1 MENNYCVIMAGGV
14 GSRFW
19 PAGTAE
25 KPKQF
30 LDVLGTGESLLMQT
44 YQRMLAVC
52 LPENFYV
59 VTNDIY
65 KDLVLEQLPALKAH
79 QVLTEPLMRNTAPCV
94 AYAAFKIAAVNP
106 DFTKT
111 NMIVT
116 PADHLI
122 TKERQFEDVL
132 KSGLENVK
140 NKDSLVTMGVQPHRA
155 DTGYGY
161 IEFDDSEKKNVYP
174 VKRFTEKPDL
184 KTAQEFLKSG
194 NFFWNS
200 GMFIWR
206 TEVILNAFKNLS
218 PEIYELFKTG
228 QKAFA
233 ENEDH
238 NVLAEIYAQ
247 CPEISIDYAIME
259 QSPDVQMIKADIGW
273 SDLGTWGS
281 LYEVLDKDANGN
293 FDFRAGAIFQDAK
306 GNLVKVPKGKA
317 VVVQGLQDCI
327 VVDTEKALLI
337 IKRDNEQNV
346 KKFRAAVSE
355 KFGKNFI

>member
-30 LDVLGTGESLLMQT
+30 LDVLGTGETLLMQT
-44 YQRMLAVC
+44 YKRMLAVC

-65 KDLVLEQLPALKAH
+65 KQLVLEQLPALKEH

-94 AYAAFKIAAVNP
+94 AYAAFKIGALSTDAGN
-106 DFTKT
+106 T

-122 TKERQFEDVL
+122 LKQSQFEEVL
-132 KSGLENVK
+132 KAGLRHVEK
-140 NKDSLVTMGVQPHRA
+140 NNHLITMGIHPHRP

-161 IEFDDSEKKNVYP
+161 IEFDDEEELDVYP

-184 KTAQEFLKSG
+184 KTAREFVNSG
-194 NFFWNS
+194 NFYWNS

-206 TEVILNAFKNLS
+206 TDVILKAFQKLS
-218 PEIYELFKTG
+218 PDIYNLFSTG
-228 QKAFA
+228 SKAFA
-233 ENEDH
+233 QNKDRD
-238 NVLAEIYAQ
+238 VLAEIYAQ

-259 QSPDVQMIKADIGW
+259 KSPDVRMVKADIGW

-281 LYEVLDKDANGN
+281 LYEVLDKDADGN
-293 FDFRAGAIFQDAK
+293 FDFRSGAIFSDAK
-306 GNLVKVPKGKA
+306 GNLVKTPKGKA
-317 VVVQGLQDCI
+317 VVIQGLKDYI
-327 VVDTEKALLI
+327 VVDTDKALLI
-337 IKRDNEQNV
+337 IKRDNEQDV
-346 KKFRAAVSE
+346 KKFRSEVSE
-355 KFGKNFI
+355 KFGSEFI